1 MIGRR
6 GHTALALPFHQTTSF
21 TPRFLH
27 PMFEKIANIFKIPDL
42 RKRVLFT
49 LGMLA
54 VYRLGSHI
62 PTPGINA
69 DMLAQFFNQNSG
81 SALGLVDLF
90 SGGNLRKLTVFAL
103 GIMPYI
109 TASIIFQ
116 LLTVIY
122 EPLAKLQKEGELG
135 RRKITQWTRYVTVLL
150 GIVQS
155 FAIALTLTN
164 TSTGQSMVTISRAAF
179 IPLCV
184 ITLTSGTAFI
194 MWLGEQ
200 ITERGIGNGMSL
212 LIFAGIVVG
221 LPKGIENL
229 YEKVRDNAWGALTP
243 IAVVL
248 LVVGMIAVV
257 AFIVF
262 VERSERRIPVQY
274 AKRIVGRKMMGGQ
287 STHLPL
293 KVNSGGV
300 MPVIFASSIL
310 SAPLLFSGAH
320 IFGYSLQDSSFFG
333 PILRALAPGEP
344 WYELLQMVAII
355 FFAYFY
361 ISIVFRP
368 DDIADNMRKYGGF
381 IPGIR
386 PGKRTADFINDVL
399 TRITLVGALYLIII
413 TIIPQLLISG
423 IHFNHIWL
431 IGSVFDRLPTWMTNG
446 LGVNFY
452 FGGTSLL
459 IVVGVAMD
467 TVQQIESQLIM
478 RHYDGFTPKS
488 GRIRGRKSW

>member
-1 MIGRR
+1 M
-6 GHTALALPFHQTTSF
+6 L
-21 TPRFLH
+21 
-27 PMFEKIANIFKIPDL
+27 EKFANIFKIEDL

-54 VYRLGSHI
+54 VYRLGAHI

-69 DMLAQFFNQNSG
+69 KMLAEFFAQNSG

-90 SGGNLRKLTVFAL
+90 SGGNLRRLTVFAL

-122 EPLAKLQKEGELG
+122 EPLAKLQKEGEIG

-150 GIVQS
+150 GVVQS
-155 FAIALTLTN
+155 TAIALTLTN
-164 TSTGQSMVTISRAAF
+164 TSTGSPMVTIPKFGF

-184 ITLTSGTAFI
+184 LTLTAGTAFI

-212 LIFAGIVVG
+212 LIFTGIVVG
-221 LPKGIENL
+221 LPKGILDL
-229 YEKVRDNAWGALTP
+229 YDKAVTNAWGGFTP
-243 IAVVL
+243 IGIL
-248 LVVGMIAVV
+248 LLLAMMVAVV
-257 AFIVF
+257 AFIIF

-300 MPVIFASSIL
+300 MPVIFATSIL
-310 SAPLLFSGAH
+310 SAPLLLSGLSF
-320 IFGYSLQDSSFFG
+320 FGSAKLSDTSFFG
-333 PILRALAPGEP
+333 PILRAIGPGEP
-344 WYELLQMVAII
+344 LYEILVVVAII

-386 PGKRTADFINDVL
+386 PGRRTSDFINDVL
-399 TRITLVGALYLIII
+399 TRITLVGAIYLVIIML
-413 TIIPQLLISG
+413 IPTMLISG
-423 IHFNHIWL
+423 IHFNHIFL
-431 IGSVFDRLPTWMTNG
+431 IGTLFDKLPAFVTHG
-446 LGVNFY
+446 LNLNFY

-478 RHYDGFTPKS
+478 RHYDGFSPKS
-488 GRIRGRKSW
+488 GRIRGKRSW

>member
-1 MIGRR
+1 
-6 GHTALALPFHQTTSF
+6 
-21 TPRFLH
+21 
-27 PMFEKIANIFKIPDL
+27 MFEKIANIFKIPDL

-164 TSTGQSMVTISRAAF
+164 TSTGQTMVTISRAAF

-184 ITLTSGTAFI
+184 ITLTAGTAFI

-221 LPKGIENL
+221 LPKGIEDL

-243 IAVVL
+243 IAVAIL
-248 LVVGMIAVV
+248 ILGMIAVV

-423 IHFNHIWL
+423 IHFNHLWL

>member
-1 MIGRR
+1 
-6 GHTALALPFHQTTSF
+6 
-21 TPRFLH
+21 
-27 PMFEKIANIFKIPDL
+27 MFEKLANIFRVPDL

-49 LGMLA
+49 LAMLA

-69 DMLAQFFNQNSG
+69 SALEQLFNQSRG
-81 SALGLVDLF
+81 SFLGLLDIF
-90 SGGNLRKLTVFAL
+90 NGGNVRRFTIFAL

-109 TASIIFQ
+109 TSSIILQ
-116 LLTVIY
+116 LLTVVY

-135 RRKITQWTRYVTVLL
+135 RKKITMWTRYLTL
-150 GIVQS
+150 GLSAVQS
-155 FAIALTLTN
+155 FGIAVSLQKGGNFVMNPGYGFILMTVLTLT
-164 TSTGQSMVTISRAAF
+164 TGSV
-179 IPLCV
+179 
-184 ITLTSGTAFI
+184 FI

-200 ITERGIGNGMSL
+200 ITERGVGNGMSL

-221 LPKGIENL
+221 LPRGVYDL
-229 YEKVRDNAWGALTP
+229 SEKARNFTWGPATP
-243 IAVVL
+243 VL
-248 LVVGMIAVV
+248 MIGLIVLMIAVV
-257 AFIVF
+257 GFIVY

-293 KVNSGGV
+293 KVNAGGV
-300 MPVIFASSIL
+300 MPVIFASSIVTIPQTML
-310 SAPLLFSGAH
+310 YG
-320 IFGYSLQDSSFFG
+320 
-333 PILRALAPGEP
+333 LRENRYLGDVLHWLYWGEP
-344 WYELLQMVAII
+344 LYTVLYAVGII

-361 ISIVFRP
+361 VSIVFNP
-368 DDIADNMRKYGGF
+368 NEVADNMRKYGGF

-386 PGKRTADFINDVL
+386 PGKRTADHINEIL

-413 TIIPQLLISG
+413 SFIPEWMITG
-423 IHFNHIWL
+423 IHLNHL
-431 IGSVFDRLPTWMTNG
+431 FHPLGTFFERLPNWVLNG

-467 TVQQIESQLIM
+467 TVNQVESQLIM
-478 RHYDGFTPKS
+478 RHYDGFTPRS
-488 GRIRGRKSW
+488 GRIRGRRGW